1 MGRERWE
8 SSRRMT
14 RRALLSAAVV
24 MSLAACRRAGQPG
37 VTTVT
42 VELGEYFIKV
52 DKTEVPAGKVR
63 FVAKNVGQMEH
74 ELIVLRTDLPA
85 DRLPYN
91 EAEQTAEEEQAGEVL
106 GEIEPEDLPPGKTAE
121 MTLDLTAG
129 HYVLLCNIPT
139 HYKLGMY
146 LDFRAR

>member
-1 MGRERWE
+1 M
-8 SSRRMT
+8 RMT
-14 RRALLSAAVV
+14 RRALLSSARV
-24 MSLAACRRAGQPG
+24 MSLAACRIGGQAG

-42 VELGEYFIKV
+42 VEPGEYDIKV
-52 DKTEVPAGKVR
+52 DKAEVPAGKVG
-63 FVAKNVGQMEH
+63 FAAKNVGQMEH

-91 EAEQTAEEEQAGEVL
+91 EAEQKAEEEQAGEVL
-106 GEIEPEDLPPGKTAE
+106 GEIEPENLPAGKTAE

-139 HYKLGMY
+139 HYKQGMH

>member
-1 MGRERWE
+1 M
-8 SSRRMT
+8 RMT
-14 RRALLSAAVV
+14 RRGLLSAAVV
-24 MSLAACRRAGQPG
+24 MSLAACQRAGQPG

-42 VELGEYFIKV
+42 VELGEYFIKA

-139 HYKLGMY
+139 HYKQGMY
-146 LDFRAR
+146 RDFRAR

>member
-1 MGRERWE
+1 M
-8 SSRRMT
+8 RMT
-14 RRALLSAAVV
+14 RRALLSSARV
-24 MSLAACRRAGQPG
+24 MSLAACRIGGQAG

-42 VELGEYFIKV
+42 VEPGEYDIKV
-52 DKTEVPAGKVR
+52 DKAEVPAGKVR

-85 DRLPYN
+85 VRLPYN
-91 EAEQTAEEEQAGEVL
+91 EAEQKAEEEQAGEVL

-139 HYKLGMY
+139 HYKQGMH

>member
-1 MGRERWE
+1 M
-8 SSRRMT
+8 
-14 RRALLSAAVV
+14 
-24 MSLAACRRAGQPG
+24 
-37 VTTVT
+37 T
-42 VELGEYFIKV
+42 VELGEYYIKV
-52 DKTEVPAGKVR
+52 DKAEVPAGKVR

-91 EAEQTAEEEQAGEVL
+91 EAEQKAEEEQAGEVL

-139 HYKLGMY
+139 HYKQGMH
-146 LDFRAR
+146 LDLRAR

>member
-1 MGRERWE
+1 M
-8 SSRRMT
+8 RMT
-14 RRALLSAAVV
+14 RRALMSSALV
-24 MSLAACRRAGQPG
+24 MSLAACRRSGQAG

-42 VELGEYFIKV
+42 VELGEYDIKV
-52 DKTEVPAGKVR
+52 DKAEVPDGKVR

-91 EAEQTAEEEQAGEVL
+91 EAEQKAEEEQAGEVL
-106 GEIEPEDLPPGKTAE
+106 GEIEPENLPAGKTAE

-139 HYKLGMY
+139 HYKQGMH

>member
-1 MGRERWE
+1 M
-8 SSRRMT
+8 RMT

>member
-1 MGRERWE
+1 M
-8 SSRRMT
+8 RMT
-14 RRALLSAAVV
+14 RRALLSSARV
-24 MSLAACRRAGQPG
+24 MSLAACRIGGQAG

-42 VELGEYFIKV
+42 VEPGEYDIKV
-52 DKTEVPAGKVR
+52 DKAEVPAGKVG
-63 FVAKNVGQMEH
+63 FAAKNVGQMEH

-91 EAEQTAEEEQAGEVL
+91 EAEQKAEKEQAGKVL
-106 GEIEPEDLPPGKTAE
+106 GEIEQDFPPAKRAE

-129 HYVLLCNIPT
+129 HYVLLCNMPT
-139 HYKLGMY
+139 HYKQGMH